1 MNFLKISPSVHF
13 VLCTR
18 PVSPLLRIM
27 TRVRYYLCP
36 VSQLSYIMNVAAVL
50 HLCSRSQPD
59 LDTPQLYLVM
69 LFTFNMVAYLPPETK
84 KTYLRQNRNLPH
96 AGAGDGAG
104 SWCYLAAPGP
114 APPTPASPPSS
125 IFIGL
130 SPRGN
135 KHNLAQD
142 HYTFASAVHCVNN
155 TVNQLVGDTLL
166 FILNH

>member
-1 MNFLKISPSVHF
+1 MWPQC
-13 VLCTR
+13 CT
-18 PVSPLLRIM
+18 S
-27 TRVRYYLCP
+27 
-36 VSQLSYIMNVAAVL
+36 AAAL
-50 HLCSRSQPD
+50 PAPASRPD

-69 LFTFNMVAYLPPETK
+69 LSCYLPSLWWPQK
-84 KTYLRQNRNLPH
+84 AYNAKNIYDKTEICPLLVPGMVRA
-96 AGAGDGAG
+96 AGVIVR
-104 SWCYLAAPGP
+104 SPGP

-166 FILNH
+166 FIWNY

>member
-1 MNFLKISPSVHF
+1 MWPQC
-13 VLCTR
+13 CT
-18 PVSPLLRIM
+18 S
-27 TRVRYYLCP
+27 
-36 VSQLSYIMNVAAVL
+36 AAAL
-50 HLCSRSQPD
+50 PAPASQPD

-69 LFTFNMVAYLPPETK
+69 LFTFNMVAYLPPEILKCK
-84 KTYLRQNRNLPH
+84 KYLRQNRNLPL

-104 SWCYLAAPGP
+104 SWCYLAVPRARTSDPSL
-114 APPTPASPPSS
+114 APSS

-142 HYTFASAVHCVNN
+142 HYTFAGAVHCVNN

-166 FILNH
+166 FILNY

>member
-18 PVSPLLRIM
+18 RVSPLLRIM
-27 TRVRYYLCP
+27 TRVRYDLCP

-50 HLCSRSQPD
+50 HLCSRTTSPSQSAWPGYSSTV
-59 LDTPQLYLVM
+59 LGNVVYLQYGGVFTPRNFKMQKIS
-69 LFTFNMVAYLPPETK
+69 TTK
-84 KTYLRQNRNLPH
+84 QKS
-96 AGAGDGAG
+96 AGVIWR
-104 SWCYLAAPGP
+104 SPGP

-166 FILNH
+166 FIWNY